1 MTVEQFIADLDELV
15 QAVCERVGVKQVVI
29 FGHSWGSAL
38 GVLYAA
44 RFAEKVSAY
53 VGSGQV
59 GDTAAGESAWYAFAL
74 AEAARPNPQP

>member
-15 QAVCERVGVKQVVI
+15 QAVCERVGGKQVV

-38 GVLYAA
+38 GVLDAA

-53 VGSGQV
+53 VGSGQ
-59 GDTAAGESAWYAFAL
+59 L
-74 AEAARPNPQP
+74 AKSAARWVST